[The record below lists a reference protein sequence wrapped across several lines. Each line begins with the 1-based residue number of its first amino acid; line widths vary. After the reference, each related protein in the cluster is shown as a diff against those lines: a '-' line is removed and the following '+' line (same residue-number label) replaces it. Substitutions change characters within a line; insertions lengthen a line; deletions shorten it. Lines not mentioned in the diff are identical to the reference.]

1 MSFHPTA
8 YVAREELNNYISKL
22 KARLITG
29 MFKNQIENQ
38 FWWRVMTKNHLKNN
52 ILILQVFK
60 EDGELA
66 FYIDGQ
72 REPQNWMKLI
82 NCARNSIE
90 QNLAL
95 VQDGKQLFYESCRDI
110 IPGEELLVW
119 YGNSYNMFMG
129 IPTGIRTLSNKEEIN
144 EGG

>member
-1 MSFHPTA
+1 
-8 YVAREELNNYISKL
+8 
-22 KARLITG
+22 
-29 MFKNQIENQ
+29 
-38 FWWRVMTKNHLKNN
+38 MTKNHLKNN

-82 NCARNSIE
+82 NCARNSVE
-90 QNLAL
+90 QNLVL